1 MMLSARPQSVP
12 LSLQLR
18 ILWWRLVI
26 HATRATDRLMV
37 ATLPW
42 LVPLRPFWWVPVAAM
57 GLGFWFG
64 LLAILVIV

>member
-1 MMLSARPQSVP
+1 MMLSARPQSIP

-26 HATRATDRLMV
+26 LATRLTDRIMRT
-37 ATLPW
+37 TLPW
-42 LVPLRPFWWVPVAAM
+42 LMPLRPLWWIPVVAA

-64 LLAILVIV
+64 FLVFMVVV